1 MVLITFMYEKT
12 ADDGTISRVPAV
24 LFSNS
29 SVTRADLRV
38 KYPAMDY
45 VTAYSIDANPYE
57 LPLDVM
63 LYDSNELLN
72 LLNINEQLE
81 REIKELKQE
90 VISGKGKELSPS
102 IEEIEPV
109 VEVIQNNEDQRTKE
123 MKKFQ
128 KS

>member
-1 MVLITFMYEKT
+1 MVLITFMYERT
-12 ADDGTISRVPAV
+12 AEDGSTSRVPAV

-63 LYDSNELLN
+63 LYDNNELLN

-81 REIKELKQE
+81 KEIKELKQE
-90 VISGKGKELSPS
+90 LISGKGRELSPL
-102 IEEIEPV
+102 IEEIKPT
-109 VEVIQNNEDQRTKE
+109 VEIVQNKEDQSGE
-123 MKKFQ
+123 ED
-128 KS
+128 

>member
-12 ADDGTISRVPAV
+12 ADDGTISRIPAV
-24 LFSNS
+24 LFTNS

-45 VTAYSIDANPYE
+45 VTAYNIDANPYE

-63 LYDSNELLN
+63 LYDSNEILN

-81 REIKELKQE
+81 REIKEMKQGT
-90 VISGKGKELSPS
+90 ISKKEEELSPS

-109 VEVIQNNEDQRTKE
+109 VQVIQNKEDQRTKE

>member
-1 MVLITFMYEKT
+1 MYERT
-12 ADDGTISRVPAV
+12 AEDGSTSRVPAV

-63 LYDSNELLN
+63 LYDNNELLN

-81 REIKELKQE
+81 KEIKELKQE
-90 VISGKGKELSPS
+90 LISGKGRELSPL
-102 IEEIEPV
+102 IEEIKPT
-109 VEVIQNNEDQRTKE
+109 VEIVQNKEDQSGE
-123 MKKFQ
+123 ED
-128 KS
+128 

>member
-1 MVLITFMYEKT
+1 MVLITFMYERI
-12 ADDGTISRVPAV
+12 AEDGSTSRVPAV

-45 VTAYSIDANPYE
+45 ITAYSIDANPYE

-63 LYDSNELLN
+63 LYDNNELLN

-81 REIKELKQE
+81 KEIKELKQE
-90 VISGKGKELSPS
+90 LISGKGRELSPL
-102 IEEIEPV
+102 IEEIKPT
-109 VEVIQNNEDQRTKE
+109 VEIVQNKEDQSGE
-123 MKKFQ
+123 ED
-128 KS
+128 